1 MSQFKLLLRGS
12 ALRTLEALVAII
24 VGFITLPLMNSHLGP
39 ELYGLWVLIGSVTAM
54 MYIFDMGFASA
65 VTQKIA
71 YSIGQKDHVS
81 TNRVISTA
89 LVIYTSLALIIAA
102 VVFGAAFFYKPD
114 LKGLVDPEEFRWVL
128 ILSGL
133 AIAFE
138 FPAKAFAGLA
148 QAHFRHDLVAL
159 YRIFFRIVSTVT
171 LVVLLYMGYK
181 ILAIAII
188 NLIFSLLST
197 LAFTLVGRYVYR
209 QMAISI
215 NLVNR
220 QVFNE
225 LFGYSAWAF
234 LIDLNR
240 ALKSRIDL
248 FFIGA
253 YISLTAVTTYY
264 VAIRLIDYS
273 TELLHKMLSITL
285 PTFTA
290 HLAADNKQAFREDL
304 LLFNRINTYA
314 YALALIFFLVIGKSI
329 IFYWL
334 GSDFDFNTAYI
345 ILMIVAVGRISVVSV
360 DGYITSLYAKN
371 MHRIMVGSGLAE
383 TALTA
388 ILLYIFLAKL
398 GYGPL
403 YAAIAISAP
412 IIIFRFIFL
421 PFLCFKPLQ
430 LPRYHQLVWLS
441 YRPLILFLVCAAV
454 HWLFN
459 IDGARIGY
467 HKIAEVITVAIISL
481 IFIMFESQPREK
493 ALAKKLLYKFIP
505 ASAKRWQGENK

>member
-12 ALRTLEALVAII
+12 ALRTVEAIVAIV
-24 VGFITLPLMNSHLGP
+24 VGLITLPLMNSHLGA

-71 YSIGQKDHVS
+71 YSIGQKDHLN

-89 LVIYTSLALIIAA
+89 LLIYSSLALLIAI
-102 VVFGAAFFYKPD
+102 VVMAAAFFYKPN
-114 LKGLVDPEEFRWVL
+114 LNGLVDPNEFRWIL

-133 AIAFE
+133 AIALE
-138 FPAKAFAGLA
+138 FPSKAFAGLA

-159 YRIFFRIVSTVT
+159 YKIFFRVISTVV

-181 ILAIAII
+181 VLAIAIL
-188 NLIFSLLST
+188 NLIFSLIST

-209 QMAISI
+209 QMSLSI
-215 NLVNR
+215 DLVNR

-234 LIDLNR
+234 IIDLNR
-240 ALKSRIDL
+240 VLKSRIDL

-253 YISLTAVTTYY
+253 YISLSAVTTYY

-273 TELLHKMLSITL
+273 AQLLNKMLSITL

-290 HLAADNKQAFREDL
+290 HLAADDKKAFREDL

-314 YALALIFFLVIGKSI
+314 YALALIFFLVFGKSI

-345 ILMIVAVGRISVVSV
+345 ILMIVAVGRISIVSV

-371 MHRIMVGSGLAE
+371 MHKIMVGSGLAE

-398 GYGPL
+398 SYGSL

-412 IIIFRFIFL
+412 IIIFRFLFL
-421 PFLCFKPLQ
+421 PFLCYKPLQ
-430 LPRYHQLVWLS
+430 LPGYQQLVWLS
-441 YRPLILFLVCAAV
+441 YRPIFLFLMCAAI
-454 HWLFN
+454 HWLFDN
-459 IDGARIGY
+459 SDAHISY
-467 HKIAEVITVAIISL
+467 LKIMETITIVVVCL
-481 IFIMFESQPREK
+481 IFILLESQSREK
-493 ALAKKLLYKFIP
+493 SLAKKLFYKIIP
-505 ASAKRWQGENK
+505 PSARF

>member
-12 ALRTLEALVAII
+12 ALRTIEAIVAIV
-24 VGFITLPLMNSHLGP
+24 VGFITLPLMNSYLGT
-39 ELYGLWVLIGSVTAM
+39 ELYGLWVLIGSVAAM

-71 YSIGQKDHVS
+71 YSIGQKDHLS

-89 LVIYTSLALIIAA
+89 LVIYTFLA
-102 VVFGAAFFYKPD
+102 VVIAVVVFSAAFFYNPD
-114 LKGLVDPEEFRWVL
+114 LKGLVDPVEFRWVL

-133 AIAFE
+133 AIAVE

-148 QAHFRHDLVAL
+148 QAHFRHDLVAV
-159 YRIFFRIVSTVT
+159 YRIFFRIISTVA
-171 LVVLLYMGYK
+171 LIALLYMGYK
-181 ILAIAII
+181 IFAIAII
-188 NLIFSLLST
+188 NLIFAILST
-197 LAFTLVGRYVYR
+197 LAFTFVGRYVYR
-209 QMAISI
+209 EMSLSLA
-215 NLVNR
+215 LVNR
-220 QVFNE
+220 KVFND

-234 LIDLNR
+234 IIDLNR

-253 YISLTAVTTYY
+253 YISLSAVTTYY

-290 HLAADNKQAFREDL
+290 HLAADNKNAFRDDL

-314 YALALIFFLVIGKSI
+314 YAFALIFFLVIGKSI
-329 IFYWL
+329 IYYWL
-334 GSDFDFNTAYI
+334 GGDFDYNTAYI

-371 MHRIMVGSGLAE
+371 MHRIMVSSGIAE
-383 TALTA
+383 TVLTA

-412 IIIFRFIFL
+412 IIIFRFLFL
-421 PFLCFKPLQ
+421 PFLCLKPLQ
-430 LPRYHQLVWLS
+430 LPHYSQLVWLS
-441 YRPLILFLVCAAV
+441 YRPLILFLVCAAID
-454 HWLFN
+454 WLFG
-459 IDGARIGY
+459 IDEVGLGYLKMVEILVIGF
-467 HKIAEVITVAIISL
+467 TCL
-481 IFIMFESQPREK
+481 IFVVFESQHREK
-493 ALAKKLLYKFIP
+493 ALAKKLLQKLMPSIIN
-505 ASAKRWQGENK
+505 RWQGEK

>member
-12 ALRTLEALVAII
+12 ALRTVEAIVAIV
-24 VGFITLPLMNSHLGP
+24 VGFITLPLMNSHLGS

-71 YSIGQKDHVS
+71 YSIGQKDHLN

-102 VVFGAAFFYKPD
+102 VVLIAAFFYKPD
-114 LKGLVDPEEFRWVL
+114 LKGLVEPEEFRWVL

-159 YRIFFRIVSTVT
+159 YRIFFRIVSTIT
-171 LVVLLYMGYK
+171 LIILLYMGYK
-181 ILAIAII
+181 IIAIAII

-209 QMAISI
+209 QMSVSI

-314 YALALIFFLVIGKSI
+314 YALALVFFLVMGKSI

-334 GSDFDFNTAYI
+334 GSEFDYSSAYI
-345 ILMIVAVGRISVVSV
+345 ILMIVAIGRISVVSV

-371 MHRIMVGSGLAE
+371 MHKIMVGSSLAE

-388 ILLYIFLAKL
+388 VLLYIFLAKL

-403 YAAIAISAP
+403 YAAIAISVP
-412 IIIFRFIFL
+412 IIIFRFLFL
-421 PFLCFKPLQ
+421 PFLCLKPLQ
-430 LPRYHQLVWLS
+430 LPRYQQLVWLS
-441 YRPLILFLVCAAV
+441 YRPLLLSLICATV
-454 HWLFN
+454 HWFFSSN
-459 IDGARIGY
+459 DARIGY
-467 HKIAEVITVAIISL
+467 VKIAEISIIGL
-481 IFIMFESQPREK
+481 ICLVFILLESQPREK
-493 ALAKKLLYKFIP
+493 ALAKKLFQKLIP
-505 ASAKRWQGENK
+505 NSIRRWQGEK